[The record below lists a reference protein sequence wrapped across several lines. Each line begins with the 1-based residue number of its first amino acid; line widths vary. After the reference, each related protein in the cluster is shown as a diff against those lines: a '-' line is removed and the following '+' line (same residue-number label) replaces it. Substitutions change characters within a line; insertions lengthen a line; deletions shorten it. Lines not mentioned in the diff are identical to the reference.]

1 MEPTIIN
8 YWVESRSDSPR
19 SMTIGVIDSNGQTS
33 MGDVRFVRR
42 PSGGVVIG
50 EVRFKHPGTHFVS
63 SVYVWI
69 YGSRVLLSKHVRD
82 DGNISNTIGERIDP
96 PTAPV
101 VPPEKKIE
109 IVPFGTM
116 YSPFYRV
123 YEFTGTI
130 QWEAVTPAGE
140 VLKKGETE
148 AWMGIY
154 PPCEDRDYIL
164 RVKPKGVAHW
174 HVQLQVSGKFEYP
187 EEY

>member
-1 MEPTIIN
+1 MEPTVVE

-19 SMTIGVIDSNGQTS
+19 SMSIGIIDSNGHSTT
-33 MGDVRFVRR
+33 GDVRFVRH
-42 PSGGVVIG
+42 PSGGIVIG
-50 EVRFKHPGTHFVS
+50 ELSIKHPGGYHRS
-63 SVYVWI
+63 ELYVWI
-69 YGSRVLLSKHVRD
+69 YGSIVVLSKILRANGD
-82 DGNISNTIGERIDP
+82 IGPTVGTRIDP

-101 VPPEKKIE
+101 VPPEKKVE

-116 YSPFYRV
+116 YAPFYRV

-140 VLKKGETE
+140 IIDSGESE

-154 PPCEDRDYIL
+154 PPCEDRDYTL
-164 RVKPKGVAHW
+164 RVKPKSATHW
-174 HVQLQVSGKFEYP
+174 HVELPVSGKFEYP

>member
-1 MEPTIIN
+1 MEPAIIE

-19 SMTIGVIDSNGQTS
+19 SMAIGVIDSNGQTS

-42 PSGGVVIG
+42 PFKGVVIG
-50 EVRFKHPGTHFVS
+50 ELSIKHPGTHHRS
-63 SVYVWI
+63 ELYVWI

-96 PTAPV
+96 PTSPV
-101 VPPEKKIE
+101 TPPEKKVE

-116 YSPFYRV
+116 YAPFYRM
-123 YEFTGTI
+123 YEFTGVI

-140 VLKKGETE
+140 VLKCCESE

-154 PPCEDRDYIL
+154 PPCEERDYIL
-164 RVKPKGVAHW
+164 RVKPKGATQW
-174 HVQLQVSGKFEYP
+174 HVELQVSGKFEYP